1 MTDIISKIKGGMRS
15 KPIKIL
21 VLALCYFALG
31 LGVIGSFIY
40 VFLDFTIFGIII
52 AIIAPTMSAFLAFM
66 IIIPTILI
74 IRIQFWKKSKKAFLV
89 LGLGLFVILVSF
101 FPYYS
106 VPITVMDAEFEMN
119 RTYGLAYQ
127 QLDTTNMMQ
136 IPYNT
141 WTQFNPQNYDHLILI
156 NRSLPY
162 ITNNQYGDQI
172 LYDVY
177 LPRNYASKSPDTIPI
192 IVNIHGGAWA
202 LGAKG
207 PTNVQERSK
216 YLASKGY
223 AVFDVSY
230 GLYSIVN
237 ITNALGLGALGALL
251 APILSIPLAQEFLP
265 PYKHD
270 YTIPEQVE
278 NLGIFFNNLT
288 TSIKATYNQL
298 NLDEIIVMGL
308 SAGGHL
314 SSLIATGYN
323 STAFGDQ
330 FPDNMT
336 IIGGIHFYPPTDLLK
351 MKIAVTEGRLGAIPI
366 ISNVFDVLL
375 NATPSTSLGLL
386 QNYSAAYHITQTYS
400 KPKPNVIILHGSKDN
415 LVPYFDQ
422 GVTYKYLCLQTP
434 GTRATLITVQGGG
447 HAFDLTLN
455 SPGYQIS
462 LYYIERYLALEAP
475 V

>member
-15 KPIKIL
+15 KPVKVL
-21 VLALCYFALG
+21 VLALCYLVLA

-40 VFLDFTIFGIII
+40 VFLDYTLFGIII
-52 AIIAPTMSAFLAFM
+52 AIIAPSMSAFLAFI

-74 IRIQFWKKSKKAFLV
+74 IRIQFWKKSRKAFLV
-89 LGLGLFVILVSF
+89 LGLGIFVILVSF

-106 VPITVMDAEFEMN
+106 VPITVLDAEFEMTQ
-119 RTYGLAYQ
+119 TYGTAYQ
-127 QLDTTNMMQ
+127 QLDTSTMMQ
-136 IPYNT
+136 IPYNI
-141 WTQFNPQNYDHLILI
+141 WTQFNPQNYDNLITI
-156 NRSLPY
+156 QYDIPY
-162 ITNNQYGDQI
+162 ITNNSYGDQI
-172 LYDVY
+172 LYDLY
-177 LPRNYASKSPDTIPI
+177 LPSNYASKGANTIPI
-192 IVNIHGGAWA
+192 IVNIHGGAWV

-207 PTNVQERSK
+207 PTNAQERSK

-230 GLYSIVN
+230 GLYSFEN
-237 ITNALGLGALGALL
+237 LSKGLGIGELGALL
-251 APILSIPLAQEFLP
+251 APLLSIPLAQEFLP

-270 YTIPEQVE
+270 YTIQDQVE
-278 NLGIFFNNLT
+278 NLGIFFGNLT
-288 TSIKATYNQL
+288 TSIKATYNQI

-314 SSLIATGYN
+314 SSLVATGYN
-323 STAFGDQ
+323 STVFGDQ

-336 IIGGIHFYPPTDLLK
+336 IIAGIHFYPPTDLLK
-351 MKIAVTEGRLGAIPI
+351 MKIAVAEGRLGGLPL

-375 NATPSTSLGLL
+375 NTTPSTSLGLL

-422 GVTYKYLCLQTP
+422 GVTYQHLCTHA
-434 GTRATLITVQGGG
+434 GARATLVTIQGGG

-462 LYYIERYLALEAP
+462 LYYIERFLALEAP
-475 V
+475 L

>member
-21 VLALCYFALG
+21 VLAFCYLALG
-31 LGVIGSFIY
+31 LSVIGSFIY
-40 VFLDFTIFGIII
+40 IFLDYTLFGIVI
-52 AIIAPTMSAFLAFM
+52 AILAPSISGFLSFM
-66 IIIPTILI
+66 IIVATILI
-74 IRIQFWKKSKKAFLV
+74 IRIQFWNKKKRAILV
-89 LGLGLFVILVSF
+89 LAMGAFVILTSF

-106 VPITVMDAEFEMN
+106 VPASVFSAEAEMT
-119 RTYGLAYQ
+119 RTYGTAYQ
-127 QLDTTNMMQ
+127 QLDTSNMLQ
-136 IPYNT
+136 IQYNV
-141 WTQFNPQNYDHLILI
+141 WEQFNPQNYDSLIEVQYDI
-156 NRSLPY
+156 PY
-162 ITNNQYGDQI
+162 ITNNSYGDTI
-172 LYDVY
+172 LYDSY
-177 LPRNYASKSPDTIPI
+177 LPKNYASKGANSIPI
-192 IVNIHGGAWA
+192 IVNIHGGAWV

-207 PTNVQERSK
+207 PTNAQERSK

-230 GLYSIVN
+230 GLYGIEN
-237 ITNALGLGALGALL
+237 MTKGIGMGELGSLL
-251 APILSIPLAQEFLP
+251 MPLLSIPLAQEFLP

-288 TSIKATYNQL
+288 TSIKANYSQL
-298 NLDEIIVMGL
+298 NLNKIFTMGL
-308 SAGGHL
+308 SAGGQL
-314 SSLIATGYN
+314 SSLIAAGYN

-351 MKIAVTEGRLGAIPI
+351 MKIAVAEGRLGGLPAITNI
-366 ISNVFDVLL
+366 FDLLL
-375 NATPSTSLGLL
+375 NTTPSTSLGLL
-386 QNYSAAYHITQTYS
+386 QNYSAAYHITQTYD

-422 GVTYKYLCLQTP
+422 GVTYKYLCNQA
-434 GTRATLITVQGGG
+434 GTRATLITIQGAG
-447 HAFDLTLN
+447 HAFDLSYT
-455 SPGYQIS
+455 SPGYQIT